1 MLIHAL
7 TAYLIAFALSW
18 WPSIAHHRYQDREMR
33 AIAEEVAEAGGTPM
47 EDLRLMNIA
56 AMESNF
62 DRKAIGRHGERGA
75 WQIMPPAREYGA
87 REALR
92 RMREQGMSEEVDRTA
107 RAIYEDLQR
116 HPVALNTLRAG
127 KLAMEVGAVT
137 ATIATLGLAHI
148 VLGVV
153 LGSLA
158 PPA

>member
-92 RMREQGMSEEVDRTA
+92 RMREQGMSGYCGCVRPGRRVTGLECPLLVAHRIDKADLYLMAFDPPSGVD
-107 RAIYEDLQR
+107 E
-116 HPVALNTLRAG
+116 
-127 KLAMEVGAVT
+127 LATKPEF
-137 ATIATLGLAHI
+137 
-148 VLGVV
+148 
-153 LGSLA
+153 GSR
-158 PPA
+158 PDS